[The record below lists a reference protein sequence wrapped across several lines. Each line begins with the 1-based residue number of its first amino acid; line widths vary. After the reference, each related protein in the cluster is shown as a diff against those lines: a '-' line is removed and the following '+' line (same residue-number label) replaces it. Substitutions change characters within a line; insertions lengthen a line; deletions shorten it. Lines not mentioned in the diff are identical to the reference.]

1 MLTFEQATQMR
12 DICEA
17 QMRAA
22 SQALRAIDGVGSGAM
37 GLTPDAVKA
46 SAAYQDAKRRFDW
59 DFDNL
64 RKFNA
69 WYVKAFK
76 RELAAQRR
84 AKFEAVS

>member
-12 DICEA
+12 DAFDA

-22 SQALRAIDGVGSGAM
+22 SQALRAVDGVGSGAM

-46 SAAYQDAKRRFDW
+46 SAAYQEAKRRFDW

-64 RKFNA
+64 QKFNA

-76 RELAAQRR
+76 RELTAQRR
-84 AKFEAVS
+84 AKYGAVL